1 MSKFLN
7 GTLQDQ
13 ATEPQVYLNGRTTQ
27 RIPFY
32 LNGRIVGTSLEQI
45 TLTHGNTTPNTR
57 TLLEASTIDFDL
69 RSIIAPDHTGLQR
82 WSQLTL
88 DSASAVLQYYAAPT
102 YSFSNPDIVDSNLSS
117 GFVGYR
123 TWNDEVDSRSDI
135 PDNDTGWWYVR
146 DETQFVGRQ
155 TSDGNLVTLTGPEYA
170 FAPSG
175 AGITWLGHRTFANAQ
190 SGYAETGTTYYYDTG
205 NSQVRRLQRT
215 VLTAASWT
223 TLASGA
229 TYDDVSDTEL
239 TLDTDLLL
247 SSGMLMASLS
257 ENSIDEDKDDI
268 WRIKV
273 DLVSGTT
280 TFTAYL
286 LIDLENASE
295 VSLSD
300 LDAFGTTDTETFR
313 EAQAERFI
321 DLEDVLGITPGTWE
335 SYNIA
340 SAAVK
345 VQHSNDSGANWE
357 NIGVTGFQ
365 GLLPTEYSLNTTE
378 ALSAHRF
385 GFRIHNNVIDSD
397 ILADATNRLRFLVT
411 IEDDNMAEIERSIP
425 FSAESRI
432 SLSSFPTTTNAT
444 ARTVREGG
452 TADAVDLTDLLSLI
466 TNWDDI
472 HWDSAGAVVQQS
484 EDEGATWATQTGE
497 FQGLAISERT
507 LTTDD
512 LLANGNLSL
521 ALGEDTLDADIP
533 HDAEDRLRVYVTLV
547 SGDITRYV
555 SIPYNFRAPNSLSDL
570 TTFLTAAAQIFREGS
585 AAATLEYTDLFNDIT
600 DIDDYN
606 ISEVTLIVQYSDDSG
621 ANWHPMDA
629 TGFQGLLPTEYTLTT
644 TNLASMLEWMFNIH
658 NNVID
663 NPILHDGENR
673 LRFLLNIEGD

>member
-1 MSKFLN
+1 M
-7 GTLQDQ
+7 Q
-13 ATEPQVYLNGRTTQ
+13 AHRLLGDVRQP
-27 RIPFY
+27 IPFAVIAGGIAP
-32 LNGRIVGTSLEQI
+32 LEPVSLVAGSI
-45 TLTHGNTTPNTR
+45 TPTKRDLT
-57 TLLEASTIDFDL
+57 EASTIDFNL

-88 DSASAVLQYYAAPT
+88 DSATAVRQHYSPPT
-102 YSFSNPDIVDSNLSS
+102 YSFSNPDIGNNDLSS

-155 TSDGNLVTLTGPEYA
+155 TSSGNLVTLTGPEYA
-170 FAPSG
+170 FAPLG

-273 DLVSGTT
+273 DLVSGAITY
-280 TFTAYL
+280 TAYL
-286 LIDLENASE
+286 LINLENAAES
-295 VSLSD
+295 SLSD
-300 LDAFGTTDTETFR
+300 LAAFATADAEQFR
-313 EAQAERFI
+313 EGQAERFI
-321 DLEDVLGITPGTWE
+321 DLEDILDLEAGQWE
-335 SYNIA
+335 WYNIA
-340 SAAVK
+340 SAGVV

-365 GLLPTEYSLNTTE
+365 GLLPTEYTLNTTE

-411 IEDDNMAEIERSIP
+411 IEDNNMAEIERSIP

-432 SLSSFPTTTNAT
+432 SLSSFPATTNAT
-444 ARTVREGG
+444 ARTVREGS

-466 TNWDDI
+466 TDWDDI

-484 EDEGATWATQTGE
+484 EDEGATWATQTAE
-497 FQGLAISERT
+497 FEGLAISERT

-521 ALGEDTLDADIP
+521 SLGEDTLDADIP
-533 HDAEDRLRVYVTLV
+533 HDAENRLRVYVTLV

-555 SIPYNFRAPNSLSDL
+555 SIPYNFRAPSSLSDL
-570 TTFLTAAAQIFREGS
+570 TTFLTSAAQIFREGS
-585 AAATLEYTDLFNDIT
+585 AAATLEYTSLFSDIT
-600 DIDDYN
+600 DVDDYN
-606 ISEVTLIVQYSDDSG
+606 ISQATLIVQHSTDSG
-621 ANWHPMDA
+621 VNWNPMGA
-629 TGFQGLLPTEYTLTT
+629 TGFEGLLPTEYTLTT
-644 TNLASMLEWMFNIH
+644 TNLESMLEWMFNIH
-658 NNVID
+658 NNVIE

>member
-1 MSKFLN
+1 MRASIRRNTSIRNRSRISQIFV
-7 GTLQDQ
+7 TLFNEEQTSTPLSPVSLSDI
-13 ATEPQVYLNGRTTQ
+13 TSPQTVAAQ
-27 RIPFY
+27 
-32 LNGRIVGTSLEQI
+32 
-45 TLTHGNTTPNTR
+45 

-69 RSIIAPDHTGLQR
+69 RSIIASAHAELQR
-82 WSQLTL
+82 WSQLPL

-102 YSFSNPDIVDSNLSS
+102 YSFSNPSIGDSDLSS

-135 PDNDTGWWYVR
+135 PDSDTGWWYVR

-155 TSDGNLVTLTGPEYA
+155 TSSGSLVTLTGPEYA
-170 FAPSG
+170 FAPLG

-247 SSGMLMASLS
+247 NSGMLMASLS

-273 DLVSGTT
+273 DLVSGAITY
-280 TFTAYL
+280 TAYL
-286 LIDLENASE
+286 LINLENVAE
-295 VSLSD
+295 ASLSD
-300 LDAFGTTDTETFR
+300 LAAFATADAEQFR
-313 EAQAERFI
+313 EGQAERFI
-321 DLEDVLGITPGTWE
+321 DLEDILGLEAGQWE
-335 SYNIA
+335 WYNIA

-345 VQHSNDSGANWE
+345 VQHSSDSGANWE

-365 GLLPTEYSLNTTE
+365 GLLPTEYTLNTTE

-411 IEDDNMAEIERSIP
+411 IEDDNMAEIERAIP

-432 SLSSFPTTTNAT
+432 SLSSFPATTNAT

-452 TADAVDLTDLLSLI
+452 TTDAVSLTSLLSLI
-466 TNWDDI
+466 TDWDDI
-472 HWDSAGAVVQQS
+472 HWDSGTTAVIQQS
-484 EDEGATWATQTGE
+484 ADEGATWATQTGE

-507 LTTDD
+507 FTTDD

-521 ALGEDTLDADIP
+521 ALGADTLDADIP
-533 HDAEDRLRVYVTLV
+533 HDAENRLRVYVTLV
-547 SGDITRYV
+547 SGDITKYV
-555 SIPYNFRAPNSLSDL
+555 SIPYNFRAPSSLSDL
-570 TTFLTAAAQIFREGS
+570 TTFLTSAAQIFREGS
-585 AAATLEYTDLFNDIT
+585 AAATLEYTSLFSDIT
-600 DIDDYN
+600 DVDDYN
-606 ISEVTLIVQYSDDSG
+606 ISQATLIVQHSTDSG
-621 ANWHPMDA
+621 VNWNPMGA
-629 TGFQGLLPTEYTLTT
+629 TGFEGLLPTEYTLTT
-644 TNLASMLEWMFNIH
+644 TNLESMLEWMFNIH

-663 NPILHDGENR
+663 TAILHDGTNR